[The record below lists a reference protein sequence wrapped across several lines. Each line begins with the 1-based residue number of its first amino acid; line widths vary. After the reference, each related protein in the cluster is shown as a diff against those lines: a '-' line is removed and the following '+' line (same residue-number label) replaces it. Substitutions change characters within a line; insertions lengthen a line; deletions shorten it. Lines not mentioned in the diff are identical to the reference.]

1 MITGFGRTGRPWGVA
16 HSGAKPDIMTL
27 GKGFG
32 SGFPIAGVLTRND
45 IAAGE
50 ALVESVG
57 RVVELRRERR
67 SPPRRRCAS
76 VATIRDDRLWD
87 NAERVGAA
95 MVVELRRMQERFPF
109 IGDVRGAG
117 LFLGIELVKDR
128 RTKEP
133 VETPV
138 MQQVYR
144 DCVKRGLLA
153 MTYTPHVRLQPAS
166 PSTRTPR
173 SRAWACWPRCSR
185 ELDRSGR
192 WR

>member
-1 MITGFGRTGRPWGVA
+1 M
-16 HSGAKPDIMTL
+16 L
-27 GKGFG
+27 
-32 SGFPIAGVLTRND
+32 
-45 IAAGE
+45 
-50 ALVESVG
+50 
-57 RVVELRRERR
+57 
-67 SPPRRRCAS
+67 
-76 VATIRDDRLWD
+76 
-87 NAERVGAA
+87 
-95 MVVELRRMQERFPF
+95 VELRRMQERFPF

-153 MTYTPHVRLQPAS
+153 MTYTPHVRLQPAL
-166 PSTRTPR
+166 TIDADT
-173 SRAWACWPRCSR
+173 ALEGLGVLAEVFT